1 MQRGCAPQRAAHP
14 RGPTFL
20 AVGSAAP
27 LGVVLDLYL
36 LAPYVLLNYLPLF
49 HNFLADA
56 HLFLED
62 RALVHNDLFLGYRY
76 HDLVV
81 SDLGLRGLALYGHP
95 FDVYLF
101 VPCGDL
107 YALAVGSHALS
118 DPYCAS
124 LAFAG
129 SDPKL
134 LLGSLHPHLVLIAH
148 VGGTSHTRRLG
159 ALLGIVGSV
168 GAALLDGGSTL
179 EAVVG
184 VDLILEL
191 GGDLTVVVVGGA
203 VLDCLLVCCD
213 LDDLP
218 RVVDPRH
225 LERDQGSTGSQ
236 EAHLHAY
243 VFGAIVLVYEQVVYV
258 ADFLVALVV
267 DRVACVAVLYFLR
280 ELVSARFAFQGKY
293 LHLGCFVRTYIA
305 NSTHSP
311 GKAKR

>member
-101 VPCGDL
+101 VPCGHL
-107 YALAVGSHALS
+107 YALVVCSHALS
-118 DPYCAS
+118 DPYGAS

-129 SDPKL
+129 PDPKL
-134 LLGSLHPHLVLIAH
+134 LLGSLHPHLLLIAH
-148 VGGTSHTRRLG
+148 VGGIGHTRHLG

-168 GAALLDGGSTL
+168 G
-179 EAVVG
+179 
-184 VDLILEL
+184 
-191 GGDLTVVVVGGA
+191 GA
-203 VLDCLLVCCD
+203 VLERLFVCCD
-213 LDDLP
+213 LDGLP
-218 RVVDPRH
+218 RVVDPHH
-225 LERDQGSTGSQ
+225 LERDQGGTGPQ
-236 EAHLHAY
+236 EAHLNAY
-243 VFGAIVLVYEQVVYV
+243 VLRAVVLIYEQVVYV
-258 ADFLVALVV
+258 AHLLIMLIVDCVV
-267 DRVACVAVLYFLR
+267 CVPIFYFR
-280 ELVSARFAFQGKY
+280 KLVSVCFAFQGKN
-293 LHLGCFVRTYIA
+293 LLIGCFV
-305 NSTHSP
+305 
-311 GKAKR
+311 

>member
-27 LGVVLDLYL
+27 LGFILYLDL
-36 LAPYVLLNYLPLF
+36 LAPYVLLNYVRLF

-95 FDVYLF
+95 FDAYLF
-101 VPCGDL
+101 VPCGHL
-107 YALAVGSHALS
+107 YALVVGSHTLS

-129 SDPKL
+129 PDPKL
-134 LLGSLHPHLVLIAH
+134 LLGSLHPHLVLIANLS
-148 VGGTSHTRRLG
+148 GIGHTRRLG

-168 GAALLDGGSTL
+168 GGALLGGGSTM

-184 VDLILEL
+184 VDLLL
-191 GGDLTVVVVGGA
+191 KLRRDLTFVIEGGA
-203 VLDCLLVCCD
+203 VLEPLLVCCD
-213 LDDLP
+213 LDGLL

-225 LERDQGSTGSQ
+225 LKWDQGGTG
-236 EAHLHAY
+236 
-243 VFGAIVLVYEQVVYV
+243 
-258 ADFLVALVV
+258 
-267 DRVACVAVLYFLR
+267 
-280 ELVSARFAFQGKY
+280 
-293 LHLGCFVRTYIA
+293 
-305 NSTHSP
+305 P
-311 GKAKR
+311 